1 MLIKQL
7 RKNNESYNQI
17 SYLILANE
25 PNITDDQTPYRNGFT
40 KKKVWH
46 NLPLWV
52 DSWLSYMKLTIFLLK
67 PLI

>member
-40 KKKVWH
+40 KKKYDTTC
-46 NLPLWV
+46 PCG
-52 DSWLSYMKLTIFLLK
+52 
-67 PLI
+67 LIPGYHT